1 VFVTNLA
8 DISGIAETYAQ
19 KLHAAGVPTVE
30 ALLEKGATPAG
41 RGEIAEAGGIGH
53 AQILTWVSHA
63 DLFRIRGV
71 AGEYAELLEAS
82 GVDTVVELAQRNP
95 EHLTEKMGQVNQQ
108 KSLVRLLPTEEQVAG
123 WIRDAKALPR
133 AVTY

>member
-1 VFVTNLA
+1 MTNLA

-41 RGEIAEAGGIGH
+41 RGEIAEASGIGH
-53 AQILTWVSHA
+53 AQILTWVNHA

-123 WIRDAKALPR
+123 WIREAKALPR
-133 AVTY
+133 AVTH

>member
-1 VFVTNLA
+1 MTNLA

-30 ALLEKGATPAG
+30 ALLEKGATPAD
-41 RGEIAEAGGIGH
+41 REQIAKASGIGH
-53 AQILTWVSHA
+53 GQILTWVNHA

-82 GVDTVVELAQRNP
+82 GVDTVPELAQRNP
-95 EHLTEKMGQVNQQ
+95 EHLTRRWGRSISRRASCACSRPSSRSRAGSRTPKP
-108 KSLVRLLPTEEQVAG
+108 SPEQ
-123 WIRDAKALPR
+123 
-133 AVTY
+133 

>member
-1 VFVTNLA
+1 MTNLA
-8 DISGIAETYAQ
+8 DISGIAGTYAQ

-41 RGEIAEAGGIGH
+41 REEIAEASGIGH
-53 AQILTWVSHA
+53 TQILTWVNHA

-108 KSLVRLLPTEEQVAG
+108 KSLVRLLPTEEQVAA
-123 WIRDAKALPR
+123 WIKEAKALPR
-133 AVTY
+133 AVTH

>member
-1 VFVTNLA
+1 
-8 DISGIAETYAQ
+8 
-19 KLHAAGVPTVE
+19 LHAAGVPTVE

-41 RGEIAEAGGIGH
+41 REEIAEASGIGH
-53 AQILTWVSHA
+53 TQILTWVNHA

-108 KSLVRLLPTEEQVAG
+108 KSLVRLLPTEEQVAA
-123 WIRDAKALPR
+123 WIKEAKALPR
-133 AVTY
+133 AVTH